1 VTPIA
6 RAEGATLRVRV
17 QPRASRQAIVGWSEA
32 DVLRVAVTAPPVGGA
47 ANHALRKVLADAL
60 GVAPSAISV
69 VRGERGRDKVVRIVG
84 VTDDVVRTRLVA
96 AVGRGLVPRREASGG
111 HR

>member
-1 VTPIA
+1 MNA
-6 RAEGATLRVRV
+6 RAESGTLRVRV

-32 DVLRVAVTAPPVGGA
+32 NVLRVAVTAPPVDGA
-47 ANHALRKVLADAL
+47 ANHALRQVLADAL

-69 VRGERGRDKVVRIVG
+69 VRGERGRDKVVRIDG

-96 AVGRGLVPRREASGG
+96 AVGRGLVPRREVSGG
-111 HR
+111 HG